1 MKNLKKFKD
10 FTKKRKRTVI
20 KKVTDVYYS
29 WKPTFDKNSP
39 APQANY
45 QINITPV
52 KL

>member
-20 KKVTDVYYS
+20 KKVTDAPYS
-29 WKPTFDKNSP
+29 WKTEFDKSSP
-39 APQANY
+39 APGY
-45 QINITPV
+45 QINIVPT